1 MPAEG
6 LLWSSDDNDENGD
19 GLRLVCF
26 SKNEDG
32 QTDQR
37 RMADAPA
44 LPTTSGEPF
53 TILKLAD
60 RPISMKT

>member
-1 MPAEG
+1 MPAED
-6 LLWSSDDNDENGD
+6 LLWSSDDYDENG
-19 GLRLVCF
+19 LWLVCF

-53 TILKLAD
+53 TILKLGG
-60 RPISMKT
+60 SVGFQ